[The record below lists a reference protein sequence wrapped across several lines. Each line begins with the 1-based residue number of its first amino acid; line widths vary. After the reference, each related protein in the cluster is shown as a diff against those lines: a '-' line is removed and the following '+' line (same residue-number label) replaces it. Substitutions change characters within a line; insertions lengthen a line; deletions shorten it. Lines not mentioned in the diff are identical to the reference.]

1 VTDVTGL
8 RLNVTNV
15 RANDQNTFTDN
26 PEGYFEYIG
35 ENPDLGSLWSDNS
48 DGTGARFRMTLFGQN
63 VTGTGVIGD
72 FEIPALATVTAAR
85 LHFRARCIDG
95 DDRPAVTEQSV
106 YVYYGSNLY
115 GMEPEQEY
123 WNMAGFAGL
132 GGVGVTADVDIDLF
146 SADNFYQSINNG
158 NGGPFSPE
166 AVAAF
171 FTGAPAR
178 AGQPTINFVTGGY
191 GNIVTEIYECYFE
204 LDGTLAEPEEIPVP
218 TVTGLAGPTRTR
230 FYPAT

>member
-1 VTDVTGL
+1 MTDVTGL

-15 RANDQNTFTDN
+15 RPNDQNLFAPN

-35 ENPDLGSLWSDNS
+35 DNPDPGSLWSDNS
-48 DGTGARFRMTLFGQN
+48 DATGVRFRMTLFGQN
-63 VTGTGVIGD
+63 INGTGPLGD

-85 LHFRARCIDG
+85 LHFRARCVDP

-106 YVYYGSNLY
+106 YLNYGSNLY
-115 GMEPEQEY
+115 GMVPDQEY
-123 WNMAGFAGL
+123 WNMGGYAGIGPT
-132 GGVGVTADVDIDLF
+132 GTMTDVDLDLF
-146 SADNFYQSINNG
+146 SADSFFQSINNG

-178 AGQPTINFVTGGY
+178 AGQPMINFTTGGY
-191 GNIVTEIYECYFE
+191 GSIITEVYECWFE